1 MSVLKTICVGFC
13 ALLLCSCG
21 EDPQTSSG
29 VASTTQDQF
38 FSYSEYLT
46 YISEMPQEDGDTT
59 KNFLYLGDQPLYGQE
74 AVDNYYDTLKKAW
87 NAQQEGAAL
96 TNTSTQALA
105 IFTDNGQDLTI
116 PRDQWENINYCI
128 DYYRNELTYDEF
140 KALLP
145 TVENAFENAL
155 SQWEV
160 ASNHALSFTYRPDL
174 NGNSQA
180 IEVSQ
185 SSGKSKCSRNGTN
198 PNNIY
203 LMIRLGK
210 DTNTYSHGEAS
221 RNVINLYNLV
231 PSLPQYIVS
240 LALHESGHVLGF
252 AHEFAI
258 PNGTTKSLWCRD
270 NQPESGYIKKAD
282 EVTSIRVLSPYDPKS
297 IMNYPDCSNISTPIT
312 TLSANDILGVQKVY
326 NNASSSTW
334 KLSARNFESGYN
346 YGTPYSGSFI
356 TKSGDFNG
364 DGISDFVRISN
375 TMIFTYYGKG
385 DGTFTHT
392 SPSSV
397 PQGTYF
403 SSAPT
408 THATVYPV
416 YVGDFNGDGMDDI
429 IRYHNIQGIWVFTST
444 GTDFKLTTYYNQK
457 TDFRDYSPVVGD
469 FYVGFPTYS
478 SDDES
483 DDFILVG
490 KTSIKTLLGHYDA
503 TNANTSIPQTIS
515 KNLQILYP
523 EGADYGPA
531 TERETFIA
539 NFNTN
544 DNLSNAGG
552 LVMLLADKM
561 IVHTSFAETP
571 PIYTSYSAINGGESW
586 NFGAPA
592 AVTTVSG
599 DFNGDGRTDFCRL
612 GSRAYYPIMGKTTSP
627 FFSAKKYI
635 YPDAYTFGW
644 TDYDSKVGDFNGDGY
659 DDIIRL
665 GPTDACIMI
674 SKGDG
679 TFTMKKQ
686 VYPTGYNFGTKA
698 NNYFET
704 VVGQFN
710 QNGKTD
716 IIRMNGTQMYT
727 MLF

>member
-1 MSVLKTICVGFC
+1 MNILKTGLVSFC

-74 AVDNYYDTLKKAW
+74 AVDNYYYALKKAW

-96 TNTSTQALA
+96 TNKSTQALA
-105 IFTDNGQDLTI
+105 IYTDNDEDLTI

-128 DYYRNELTYDEF
+128 DYYRYQLTYDEF

-145 TVENAFENAL
+145 KVENAFENAFA
-155 SQWEV
+155 QWEA

-174 NGNSQA
+174 NGTTQA
-180 IEVSQ
+180 IEA
-185 SSGKSKCSRNGTN
+185 GKTKCSRNGTN

-203 LMIRLGK
+203 LMIHLGK
-210 DTNTYSHGEAS
+210 DTNTYSHGSAT
-221 RNVINLYNLV
+221 RHIIKAYNLV

-270 NQPESGYIKKAD
+270 SQPVSGYIKKPD
-282 EVTSIRVLSPYDPKS
+282 QMTTIRVLSPYDPKS
-297 IMNYPDCSNISTPIT
+297 IMNYSDCSNISTPIT

-334 KLSARNFESGYN
+334 KLSARNFETGYN
-346 YGTPYSGSFI
+346 YGAPYSGNFI

-385 DGTFTHT
+385 DGTFSHT
-392 SPSSV
+392 PPSSV

-403 SSAPT
+403 SSAST
-408 THATVYPV
+408 THASVYPV
-416 YVGDFNGDGMDDI
+416 YIGDFNGDGMDDI

-444 GTDFKLTTYYNQK
+444 GTDFKLTTYYNQR

-469 FYVGFPTYS
+469 FQKQLSFG
-478 SDDES
+478 SDDQS

-503 TNANTSIPQTIS
+503 TNSNTSIPQTID

-539 NFNTN
+539 NFYT
-544 DNLSNAGG
+544 DDDFLGNAGG

-674 SKGDG
+674 SNGDG